1 MTIIIGGLGDQNSF
15 PCPACSVNMRHWAVA
30 TLGGIHSKGNVH
42 YEYQCK
48 ECELSVRSDRLGN
61 SKLLKEMENV

>member
-1 MTIIIGGLGDQNSF
+1 MAIIIGGLGDQNSF
-15 PCPACSVNMRHWAVA
+15 PCPACSVNMKHWAVA
-30 TLGGIHSKGNVH
+30 RLGGMHSKSDVH

-61 SKLLKEMENV
+61 SKLLKEMVEA